1 MKLYWRVVVFVVAAA
16 MFFAASAQ
24 LNRLPRSLSPDQLDV
39 AISPPVQVMLA
50 GGDRALA
57 ANLNTIRLIV
67 LDVLNL
73 DKRDYPI
80 LAKVH
85 RDIAFLQPC
94 QEDNYYVAQAFLPWI
109 GEVASADEILKAAA
123 ECRGRDTMPGFF
135 LAFNAFYFRKDFMGA
150 GQWFA
155 ETAKRGDEKQRD
167 QLLYMASKFY
177 EKGEDLNLAAAM
189 IRGMGMNAANEQL
202 KQFLLARAQRVDNLR
217 ELRAAASDY
226 AERFGKSV
234 VDLQQLVNSGVLT
247 QIPPDPLG
255 KGYEIDGS
263 GIVQLR
269 N

>member
-1 MKLYWRVVVFVVAAA
+1 MKTNLRIIVFVVAAGF
-16 MFFAASAQ
+16 FFAASLQ
-24 LNRLPRSLSPDQLDV
+24 LNRLPRSLSPDELDV

-109 GEVASADEILKAAA
+109 GELASADEILKAAA

-135 LAFNAFYFRKDFMGA
+135 LAFNAFYFRKDFMEA
-150 GQWFA
+150 GEWFA

-167 QLLYMASKFY
+167 QFLYMASRFY
-177 EKGEDLNLAAAM
+177 EKGEDLNLAAAV

-202 KQFLLARAQRVDNLR
+202 KQFLLARALRVDHLR
-217 ELRAAASDY
+217 ELRTAATDY
-226 AERFGKSV
+226 NERFGKPLDNLQLL
-234 VDLQQLVNSGVLT
+234 VDSGVLS
-247 QIPPDPLG
+247 QIPVDPLG
-255 KGYEIDGS
+255 KGYDIDSS
-263 GIVQLR
+263 GIIQLR

>member
-1 MKLYWRVVVFVVAAA
+1 MIVFRPLIAIVLALA
-16 MFFAASAQ
+16 MYGAGSLH
-24 LNRLPRSLSPDQLDV
+24 LNYLPRKMAADQLDI
-39 AISPPVQVMLA
+39 AINPVVQVMLA

-135 LAFNAFYFRKDFMGA
+135 LAFNAFYFRKDFMEA
-150 GQWFA
+150 GEWFA

-177 EKGEDLNLAAAM
+177 EKGEDLNLAAAV

-202 KQFLLARAQRVDNLR
+202 KQFLLARALRVENLR
-217 ELRAAASDY
+217 DLRVAATAY
-226 AERFGKSV
+226 TERFAKPLENLQLL
-234 VDLQQLVNSGVLT
+234 VDSGVLV
-247 QIPPDPLG
+247 QIPVDPLG
-255 KGYEIDGS
+255 KGYDIDSS
-263 GIVQLR
+263 GIIQLR